1 MPIESEDGHALIIPH
16 EGYDSDE
23 IYTGGVGPIE
33 GESGDRWGGVDED
46 DSGNTQRSSGT
57 IDNPLQECHWPYVKK
72 AIPYTKI
79 TRVPGQPGFPGQPYI
94 PPAQSQ
100 ILFNNNSGWDNSCSS
115 SIDQIKPGQQISFK
129 VYHDSR
135 GFFIGLAK
143 AGMELQYINLYE
155 VGLRFTQTGS
165 QVFEN
170 GQEVSVLKGGL
181 HLGDIFYIKR
191 YKDGTIVY
199 QVGSTIVTSSV
210 SIDPLDVVY
219 AYGIGYQAGDII
231 IEAAIEDFTE
241 IQYIEDIVEFDQV
254 GTALVTDSEY
264 VEFDQ
269 VGTAIILGEY
279 VEFDQVGYSRCTN
292 DFNSIGDFD
301 VNITVPLFHAV
312 ESDEEYS
319 SLDVDVT
326 IPVFSANDDYI
337 PPQLNVLDLL
347 IGPVIADMDGVQ
359 IHTGDLDTNITV
371 PVFHAEE
378 EDYSSLDVDVTVPI
392 FSAYASP
399 AGYMPLYNDLTAS
412 DASRIMKDI
421 VIPLYAGL
429 KATDNVQLFK
439 DVLMVMSNSLTVTDA
454 QQVYADKE
462 IAINEVCAVLDS
474 MRFTVDDLPDHTGGV
489 AWVMNISTG
498 ATSLFLDY
506 GFNSFMSVDGIACG
520 VTESGIYKLQETSAT
535 VPSSGIDY
543 GLSNFGSS
551 RKKRIPHFYAAV
563 ASTGKVFLRLL
574 ADGLEAE
581 YFALSFSDYVKPHRI
596 DAGRGRFVVYGNP
609 MIIAPEGVSIEELNA
624 LEWAPMTFKSRV

>member
-1 MPIESEDGHALIIPH
+1 MAEEFPVKIIPVPSS
-16 EGYDSDE
+16 GYN
-23 IYTGGVGPIE
+23 P
-33 GESGDRWGGVDED
+33 GESTYLHGGGGPSLGGESV
-46 DSGNTQRSSGT
+46 SSCSWPFVKQIVEYVEITTIPASPGT
-57 IDNPLQECHWPYVKK
+57 
-72 AIPYTKI
+72 
-79 TRVPGQPGFPGQPYI
+79 PGQPWIAPTAPQLAINANTGWNNSCSVSRNQIFPGQQFVSKI
-94 PPAQSQ
+94 
-100 ILFNNNSGWDNSCSS
+100 
-115 SIDQIKPGQQISFK
+115 
-129 VYHDSR
+129 YHDSR

-143 AGMELQYINLYE
+143 AGRELQHIGLYS
-155 VGLRFTQTGS
+155 VGMMFDQDGVRVYENDTPLSEMGS
-165 QVFEN
+165 SLQPD
-170 GQEVSVLKGGL
+170 
-181 HLGDIFYIKR
+181 DIFYIKR
-191 YKDGTIVY
+191 YKDGSVVY
-199 QVGSTIVTSSV
+199 QLNDVVARSENI
-210 SIDPLDVVY
+210 INPLDVIYV
-219 AYGIGYQAGDII
+219 YGIGYQAGDII
-231 IEAAIEDFTE
+231 LEAAIEDFTE
-241 IQYIEDIVEFDQV
+241 IQYVEDVVEFDQV

-292 DFNSIGDFD
+292 DFNSIGDLD

-319 SLDVDVT
+319 SLDVDITV
-326 IPVFSANDDYI
+326 PVFSADNDYV

-347 IGPVIADMDGVQ
+347 IGPIVADMEGVQ
-359 IHTGDLDTNITV
+359 IHAGDLDVNITV

-378 EDYSSLDVDVTVPI
+378 DDYSSLDVDITVPV
-392 FSAYASP
+392 FAAYESP
-399 AGYMPLYNDLTAS
+399 AGYMLLYNDLTVS
-412 DASRIMKDI
+412 DANMIMKDV
-421 VIPLYAGL
+421 VIPLYVGL

-439 DVLMVMSNSLTVTDA
+439 DVLMVMSSSLIATDS

-489 AWVMNISTG
+489 AWAMNISTG

-506 GFNSFMSVDGIACG
+506 GFNSFMNVDGVACG
-520 VTESGIYKLQETSAT
+520 VADGGIYKLQETSMP

-543 GLSNFGSS
+543 GLSNFGSA

-581 YFALSFSDYVKPHRI
+581 YFALSFSDYVEPNKI
-596 DAGRGRFVVYGNP
+596 NVGRGIFAVYWNP
-609 MIIAPEGVSIEELNA
+609 MIIAPEGVSIEELDA